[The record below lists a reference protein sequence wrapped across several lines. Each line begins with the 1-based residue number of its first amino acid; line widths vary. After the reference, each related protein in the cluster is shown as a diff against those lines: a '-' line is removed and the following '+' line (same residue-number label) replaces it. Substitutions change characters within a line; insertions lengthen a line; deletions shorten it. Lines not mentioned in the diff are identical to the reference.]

1 MNVSSNDLLSVILPV
16 YNVEKYLTKS
26 VTSIINQTYKNI
38 EIILIDDGSTDSSGE
53 ICDQLAL
60 TDNRI
65 TVIHQENRGLAAA
78 RNAGLDSASGKW
90 IAFLDSDDWVANEM
104 YEKLIS
110 ACEETGCELSFCD
123 SVDAH
128 EGQEPTQVVVNNCE
142 PQLMTID
149 EYLRL
154 LINKDKARLEV
165 WNKVWKRELIDET
178 RYVPG
183 QVSEDIHF
191 NREVLQRL
199 ERIAYVPEHLHYY
212 LVQRPGSTATSFK
225 VKRLYAFEEYSTWMV
240 DYYTK
245 QEYHKKSLIAATAA
259 NFAIAVY
266 LDSIKN
272 HAPKSS
278 IKLIKQYYEM
288 YRCQVEERN
297 LLSLKHI
304 LFSVSP
310 FIYRLL
316 LKIKG

>member
-1 MNVSSNDLLSVILPV
+1 MNVLSNDLLSVILPV
-16 YNVEKYLTKS
+16 YNVEKYLNKS
-26 VTSIINQTYKNI
+26 VKSVMEQTYKNI
-38 EIILIDDGSTDSSGE
+38 EILLVDDGSTDGSGK

-65 TVIHQENRGLAAA
+65 NVIHQENRGLAAA
-78 RNAGLDSASGKW
+78 RNAGLERASGKW
-90 IAFLDSDDWVANEM
+90 IAFLDSDDWIARDM
-104 YEKLIS
+104 YEKLIT
-110 ACEETGCELSFCD
+110 ACEKTGCELSFCD
-123 SVDAH
+123 TVDVH
-128 EGQEPTQVVVNNCE
+128 EGKEPAQNDVNNSK
-142 PQLMTID
+142 PQVIMIND
-149 EYLRL
+149 YLRL

-199 ERIAYVPEHLHYY
+199 ERIAYVPEQLHYY

-225 VKRLYAFEEYSTWMV
+225 VKRLYAFEEYSAWIV

-272 HAPKSS
+272 NAPKISL
-278 IKLIKQYYEM
+278 KLIKQYYEM
-288 YRCQVEERN
+288 YRCQVEEKG